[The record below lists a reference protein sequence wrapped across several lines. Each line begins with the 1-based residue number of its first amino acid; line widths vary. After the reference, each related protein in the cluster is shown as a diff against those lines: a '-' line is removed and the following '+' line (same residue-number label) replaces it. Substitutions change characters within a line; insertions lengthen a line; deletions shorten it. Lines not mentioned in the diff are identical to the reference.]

1 MRAVQQAIAAAGVRL
16 EGRVSEASDLSEN
29 ASLRDSGINSPPS
42 PGSGGEVVLLSL
54 PGHEVGLLERRMSPP
69 APPLRSEEQE
79 PPGREGLG
87 LLGSQR
93 LHGIH
98 AAGAPGGEPGGCD
111 GGYEQQRGHA
121 QQ

>member
-1 MRAVQQAIAAAGVRL
+1 MRL

-54 PGHEVGLLERRMSPP
+54 PGHEVGLLERRMSLPVP
-69 APPLRSEEQE
+69 SLRSGERE
-79 PPGREGLG
+79 PSGTEGLG

-93 LHGIH
+93 FHGIH
-98 AAGAPGGEPGGCD
+98 VAGSPGGEPGGCD
-111 GGYEQQRGHA
+111 GGREQQRGHA